1 MKKLLDETSDG
12 LTRALLVAGLEHRP
26 PAGNKAQVI
35 VALGAG
41 GALGLFSSNALAWL
55 GTTSGKLTVFGAAVG
70 MAGAVYATVLPGSEA
85 SGPVASG
92 SSAQRSPVTAG
103 VALERAG
110 NAPLAAGA
118 GRVEVSPAGAV
129 ERPPVAFE
137 GRGSANVEPA
147 SDRDDVRAGDV
158 RAGDVRA
165 EDVRAEDV
173 RAEDVES
180 PVRGA
185 RNERRLAKIVAPK
198 LSEPRRNGPLSAV
211 LAPPAVGAIP
221 AGALAARA
229 PEADAR
235 QGGLVQAIAVD
246 PAAAVGPPGA
256 TNPSLDAEV
265 KLVDDM
271 HWAVRRNDRQALG
284 RFLETYRVSF
294 PDGQLKK
301 EVAEFAV
308 RLERPSR

>member
-1 MKKLLDETSDG
+1 MKKLLDETTDD

-55 GTTSGKLTVFGAAVG
+55 GTTSGKLTAFGAAVG

-92 SSAQRSPVTAG
+92 SSASRSPVAAD
-103 VALERAG
+103 VAPDSTGRAPLVERAD
-110 NAPLAAGA
+110 P
-118 GRVEVSPAGAV
+118 VEVPPAGSL
-129 ERPPVAFE
+129 ERPPVASE
-137 GRGSANVEPA
+137 GGGSASVEPA
-147 SDRDDVRAGDV
+147 SDSDLRAGDIRAGDV
-158 RAGDVRA
+158 RAGDV
-165 EDVRAEDV
+165 EP
-173 RAEDVES
+173 

-198 LSEPRRNGPLSAV
+198 WSEPRRNGPLPAV

-221 AGALAARA
+221 VDALAAGA
-229 PEADAR
+229 AEADVR
-235 QGGLVQAIAVD
+235 QGAVVQAMAVD
-246 PAAAVGPPGA
+246 PAAVDPAGA
-256 TNPSLDAEV
+256 ANPSLDAEV
-265 KLVDDM
+265 RLVDDM
-271 HWAVRRNDRQALG
+271 HWAVRRNDREALG
-284 RFLETYRVSF
+284 RFLETYRVRF

-301 EVAEFAV
+301 EVAEFAA